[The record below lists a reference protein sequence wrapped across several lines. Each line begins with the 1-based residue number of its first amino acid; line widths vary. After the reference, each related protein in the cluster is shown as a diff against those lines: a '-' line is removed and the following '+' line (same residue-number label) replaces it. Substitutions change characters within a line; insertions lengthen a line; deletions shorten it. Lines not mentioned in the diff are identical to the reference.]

1 MSPLRGYQERLRTDE
16 NSLFTRSHHGIL
28 FVPGRCCGRYLLY
41 VIFFR
46 LLPSM
51 VATADFHFHV
61 VLPSA
66 SSSVTSST
74 AMHSHRLHIFVHP
87 VRPSHFLFP
96 GSSILSILLPIYPS
110 SFLRTCPNH
119 LSLASRVFSP
129 NRSNCAVLLMYSFLI
144 LSSMFSITNHTTF
157 IDDFTISFTA
167 LVTRIKTLKDGLYRI
182 CPVRI
187 LCRRHPFS

>member
-1 MSPLRGYQERLRTDE
+1 MSSLPGYHERLSTEE
-16 NSLFTRSHHGIL
+16 NSLFTRCHHGIL
-28 FVPGRCCGRYLLY
+28 LVLGRCGGRYLFY
-41 VIFFR
+41 VIFF
-46 LLPSM
+46 LSPQQI
-51 VATADFHFHV
+51 FHFHL

-87 VRPSHFLFP
+87 VRPSRFLFP

-110 SFLRTCPNH
+110 SFHRTCPNH
-119 LSLASRVFSP
+119 LGLSSRVFSP
-129 NRSNCAVLLMYSFLI
+129 NRSNCAVLLMYSFLM
-144 LSSMFSITNHTTF
+144 LSSMFSIMNHTTF
-157 IDDFTISFTA
+157 IDDFIIPSSSTT
-167 LVTRIKTLKDGLYRI
+167 LVARIKTLKDGLYRI